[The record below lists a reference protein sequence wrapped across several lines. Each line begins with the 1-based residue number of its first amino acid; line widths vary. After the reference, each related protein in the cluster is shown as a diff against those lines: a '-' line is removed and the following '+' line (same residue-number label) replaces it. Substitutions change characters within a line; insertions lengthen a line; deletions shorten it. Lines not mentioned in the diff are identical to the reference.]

1 MLACFA
7 VYLHCFWLVA
17 LSQSCL
23 ERLYLDCL
31 AQIAQAFD
39 TELVNSMDTGEK
51 GLIRLFAEKAMTL
64 MASTMEIISK
74 AQKPLLPGMKNCNP
88 SLPIKTNC

>member
-1 MLACFA
+1 
-7 VYLHCFWLVA
+7 
-17 LSQSCL
+17 
-23 ERLYLDCL
+23 
-31 AQIAQAFD
+31 
-39 TELVNSMDTGEK
+39 MDIGEK

-74 AQKPLLPGMKNCNP
+74 AQKPLPPGMKNCNP